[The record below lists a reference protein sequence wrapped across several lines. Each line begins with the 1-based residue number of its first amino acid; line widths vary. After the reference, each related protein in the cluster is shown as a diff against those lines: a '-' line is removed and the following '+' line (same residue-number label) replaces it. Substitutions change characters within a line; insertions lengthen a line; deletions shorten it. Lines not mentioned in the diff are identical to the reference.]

1 MFVETCCPKC
11 GKNIAYIRNY
21 SYNIKTFSSCNVCG
35 GFSFVSGSHDFN
47 RIVENKSVI
56 TPIPVGIRCL
66 DYKNLINTADFLN
79 RSLKFFRDDVSLL
92 AAAYSYYCY
101 SESNAYKAI
110 LDLNSNKINL
120 TALPILSM
128 YKDIYFI
135 DKEDIDILRRNMSS
149 SEYYLINHLY
159 N

>member
-92 AAAYSYYCY
+92 AAAYLNTNILYQGL
-101 SESNAYKAI
+101 EGNELKIYKHVF
-110 LDLNSNKINL
+110 
-120 TALPILSM
+120 
-128 YKDIYFI
+128 YKDKNDNSTQDCTRFYLYLRGIYRI
-135 DKEDIDILRRNMSS
+135 
-149 SEYYLINHLY
+149 
-159 N
+159 